1 MEVKKLFYEESLDV
15 TLDPQ
20 WASATTKSILDQVTT
35 IFHGRKA
42 LDITG
47 FVLSPKQRV
56 EGYSVQ
62 GGFHSTGFNLSFSL
76 PPKGIVEFEVNVLKI
91 ISNVNRYL
99 EVMDKG
105 ETIGLGRLH
114 YMPRRTFVPSDIT
127 TL

>member
-1 MEVKKLFYEESLDV
+1 M
-15 TLDPQ
+15 
-20 WASATTKSILDQVTT
+20 
-35 IFHGRKA
+35 
-42 LDITG
+42 
-47 FVLSPKQRV
+47 SPKQRV

-99 EVMDKG
+99 EVTIMVYIIINIVSFNSQVMDKG